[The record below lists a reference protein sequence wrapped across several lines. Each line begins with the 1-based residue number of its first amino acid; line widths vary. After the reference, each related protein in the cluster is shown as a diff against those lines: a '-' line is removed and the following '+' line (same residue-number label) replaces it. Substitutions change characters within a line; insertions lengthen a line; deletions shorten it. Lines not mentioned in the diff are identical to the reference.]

1 MLNETL
7 LNNKYATY
15 IITRFMEKPYVRVKD
30 IEAALNI
37 LIKANPHADKF
48 VRDRIKQAYI
58 MTHYMEPQVEDVVTI
73 LIYENNFGHRI
84 DNKYFYDYFEFDKMA
99 EKYLNR
105 AIAIKNEFPTASSKE
120 KDAWIME
127 NVCDRMYLSLTETMR
142 RNNKNPDMLSV
153 STAYKEAKEIHSG
166 VFRNTGEPYLTHP
179 LKVAKILAD
188 TGFESDIIAAALLH
202 DVAEDAKNMG
212 HSEAIEYIEKTI
224 NPRVAKYVNA
234 VSSVDKQYLSSLEMS
249 EFGKDKSELDE
260 ATLEKLYRIVNS
272 DKTMIYA
279 LYIKAAD
286 RIHNLRTMDGM
297 SSQKIHSKLDET
309 DSGYLPLFKKFGLRY
324 FTDEI
329 EDLTLKAGNPDVYYN
344 VKKKYDSIIDNNKEL
359 IEHTRTVIEKSLMTE
374 LPHIEDSMGCSYGF
388 DFELDIKYHKP
399 FKLAKFAGP
408 SDNPDADIT
417 EYIRKSLIPLCD
429 INIILDAKESDV
441 GIGDFSTM
449 FIKTY
454 ASSISE
460 KGLTIT
466 KIDLDAFNRFVV
478 HFEDRFRNRFRCCI
492 CMREDY
498 LNYTYGN
505 QGANLGNTD
514 SSNAQSAEEK
524 IYVTLRN
531 GEVKEID
538 EGSTILDLAFS
549 IHEALGFSISS
560 ATINGESVNIF
571 NKLRNNDKVVIE
583 ADTREENGVLV
594 KFIPHARISWLK
606 HVKTAQARDRLIKY
620 FERQYEGDDP
630 HHEYTVKDRV
640 VETVLGKLFNEP
652 CLANMEI

>member
-1 MLNETL
+1 MLNENL
-7 LNNKYATY
+7 LNNRYVIY
-15 IITRFMEKPYVRVKD
+15 IINRFKDKHARTQD
-30 IEAALNI
+30 IEAAFNL
-37 LIKANPHADKF
+37 LLKANNNAYDF
-48 VRDRIKQAYI
+48 IRDRINQAYI
-58 MTHYMEPQVEDVVTI
+58 MAHYMEPEVEDVVTI
-73 LIYENNFGHRI
+73 LLYENHFGNRI
-84 DNKYFYDYFEFDKMA
+84 DNKYFYEYFEFPKLA

-105 AIAIKNEFPTASSKE
+105 VIAVKNEFPTASTKE
-120 KDAWIME
+120 KDTWIME
-127 NVCDRMYLSLTETMR
+127 SVCDKMYHSLTETMH
-142 RNNKNPDMLSV
+142 RNNRNPDMISI
-153 STAYKEAKEIHSG
+153 STAYKEAKHAHKGIP
-166 VFRNTGEPYLTHP
+166 RNTGEPYLTHP

-212 HSEAIEYIEKTI
+212 HNEAIEYIEKMI

-272 DKTMIYA
+272 DRTMIYA

-286 RIHNLRTMDGM
+286 RIHNLRTLDGM
-297 SSQKIHSKLDET
+297 SGKKIHSKLDET

-329 EDLTLKAGNPDVYYN
+329 EDLTLKANNPNVYYN
-344 VKKKYDSIIDNNKEL
+344 VKKKYDSIIDNNNEL
-359 IEHTRTVIEKSLMTE
+359 IETVKTVIEKSLIAE
-374 LPHIEDSMGCSYGF
+374 LPNLEDSMGCSGF
-388 DFELDIKYHKP
+388 DFELEIKYHKP
-399 FKLAKFAGP
+399 FRLAKFAG
-408 SDNPDADIT
+408 SSNNTDIDIT

-429 INIILDAKESDV
+429 INIILDAKEADI

-454 ASSISE
+454 ADNISK

-466 KIDLDAFNRFVV
+466 KIDLDDFNRFIVY
-478 HFEDRFRNRFRCCI
+478 FEDRFRNRFRCCI

-498 LNYTYGN
+498 LSYTYGN
-505 QGANLGNTD
+505 QGANLGNTG
-514 SSNAQSAEEK
+514 SSNAQSTEEK

-549 IHEALGFSISS
+549 IHEALGFSIRS

-571 NKLRNNDKVVIE
+571 SKLRNNDKVVIE
-583 ADTREENGVLV
+583 ADTREENGILV

-630 HHEYTVKDRV
+630 QHEYTVKDRV
-640 VETVLGKLFNEP
+640 VETVLNNILNEP
-652 CLANMEI
+652 CLANIEV

>member
-7 LNNKYATY
+7 LSNKYATY
-15 IITRFMEKPYVRVKD
+15 IIARFKEKPYVRVKD

-37 LIKANPHADKF
+37 LIKANPNADNF

-58 MTHYMEPQVEDVVTI
+58 MTHYMEPEVEDVVSI
-73 LIYENNFGHRI
+73 LLYENNFGRRI
-84 DNKYFYDYFEFDKMA
+84 DNKYFYEYFEFDKMA

-105 AIAIKNEFPTASSKE
+105 VIAIKNEFPTASAKE

-127 NVCDRMYLSLTETMR
+127 NVCNKMYLSLTETMR
-142 RNNKNPDMLSV
+142 RNNKNPDILSI

-212 HSEAIEYIEKTI
+212 HSEAIEYVEKTI

-234 VSSVDKQYLSSLEMS
+234 VSSVDKQYLNSLEMS
-249 EFGKDKSELDE
+249 EFGKDKAELDE

-272 DKTMIYA
+272 DQTMIYA

-286 RIHNLRTMDGM
+286 RIHNLRTLDGM
-297 SSQKIHSKLDET
+297 SSEKIHSKLDET

-329 EDLTLKAGNPDVYYN
+329 EDLTLKVGSPNVYYN
-344 VKKKYDSIIDNNKEL
+344 VKKKYDSIINNNKEL
-359 IEHTRTVIEKSLMTE
+359 IEHARTVIEKSLITE
-374 LPHIEDSMGCSYGF
+374 LPNLESSMGCSGF
-388 DFELDIKYHKP
+388 DFELEIKYHKP
-399 FKLAKFAGP
+399 FRLAKFAG
-408 SDNPDADIT
+408 SSNNPDIDIT

-454 ASSISE
+454 AKSISE

-466 KIDLDAFNRFVV
+466 KIDLDDFNRFIVY
-478 HFEDRFRNRFRCCI
+478 FEDRFRNRFRCCI

-505 QGANLGNTD
+505 QGANLGKTD
-514 SSNAQSAEEK
+514 SFGAQSIGEK

-531 GEVKEID
+531 GETVEID
-538 EGSTILDLAFS
+538 EGATILDLAFS
-549 IHEALGFSISS
+549 IHEALGFSIRS
-560 ATINGESVNIF
+560 ATINDEPVRIF
-571 NKLRNNDKVVIE
+571 SKIRNKDKVVIE
-583 ADTREENGVLV
+583 ADTKEENGILV

-606 HVKTAQARDRLIKY
+606 HVKTPQARDRLIKY

-630 HHEYTVKDRV
+630 QYEYTVKDRV
-640 VETVLGKLFNEP
+640 IETVLDKLFNEP